1 MKRLP
6 FYCDCVGWPREDVP
20 ALCEMIETARS
31 ITRRTFLQHVNREH
45 QADLEARLGYAP
57 HDRDSFLTM
66 CRDYH
71 VSYHR
76 STLHGETVYYFTHSA
91 IEYVFT
97 RADSH
102 GVGVGV
108 FLHFQHHS
116 IGQEGDCFVP
126 QARQTLITLAGRVR
140 LAILGPFLF
149 A

>member
-45 QADLEARLGYAP
+45 QAELEARLGYAP
-57 HDRDSFLTM
+57 HDRDSILTM

-102 GVGVGV
+102 GVGVG
-108 FLHFQHHS
+108 
-116 IGQEGDCFVP
+116 GQSGPHARPDGDCFVP